1 MNEAPHHPWVNGWRI
16 LCARPDNLGDVL
28 MTTPAFRALKTSFP
42 DCHLTLLTSSAGRA
56 VAGLIPDIDEVIT
69 FDLPWVKTDQ
79 TPTDPQALFE
89 IVHTLRAGRFDA
101 AVVFTVQSQNPLPM
115 AMLCYMAQIR
125 RVLGYCRENPYHLL
139 TNWVPDPEV
148 LVATRHEVTRQLDLV
163 GAIGATTA
171 NERLSLRIPPEAP
184 AQARQL
190 LHKVGLDRTRPWIL
204 LHAGVSEEKRRYPA
218 GQFAEVGRQLTAQGI
233 QVGLT
238 GSPDEQPYA
247 QLIREQIGSGA
258 FNLAGT
264 LPLPAF
270 CALVADAPVLLSNN
284 TGPVHIAAAVGTPV
298 VVAYAKTNPQHTPWM
313 VPNRVL
319 YMDVPP
325 FLRSRN
331 VLLQQF
337 PEPALPKATPAGLAN
352 AVCELIGD
360 RWSALALNTNRIAQP
375 IDLQPTTF

>member
-1 MNEAPHHPWVNGWRI
+1 MNRATHQPWADGWRI

-42 DCHLTLLTSSAGRA
+42 GCHLTLLTSSAGRA
-56 VAGLIPDIDEVIT
+56 VAGLIPDIDEVLTI
-69 FDLPWVKTDQ
+69 DLPWVKSEQ
-79 TPTDPQALFE
+79 TPADPQALFD
-89 IVHTLRAGRFDA
+89 IAQTLRAGRFDA

-115 AMLCYMAQIR
+115 AILCYMAQIR
-125 RVLGYCRENPYHLL
+125 RVLGHCRENPYHLI
-139 TNWVPDPEV
+139 TDWVPDPEV

-163 GAIGATTA
+163 RTIGATTN
-171 NERLSLRIPPEAP
+171 NEQLTLRIPAEAP
-184 AQARQL
+184 TQARHL
-190 LHKVGLDRTRPWIL
+190 LGQIGLDRSRPWVL

-218 GQFAEVGRQLTAQGI
+218 GEFAEVGRQLTAQGI

-238 GSPDEQPYA
+238 GSADERAYVQS
-247 QLIREQIGSGA
+247 IGEQIGRGA

-270 CALVADAPVLLSNN
+270 CALVADAPVLLANN

-319 YMDVPP
+319 YMEVPP
-325 FLRSRN
+325 HLRSSN

-337 PEPALPKATPAGLAN
+337 PEPALPKATPNRLVQAIAELLTDRQRDWGPKSARLPEIAG
-352 AVCELIGD
+352 
-360 RWSALALNTNRIAQP
+360 
-375 IDLQPTTF
+375 LQPTTF